1 MGAVHPRGQMC
12 GKENERGCKLKE
24 GKSKTVLPWQL
35 RHMFVE
41 QLIKF
46 ENFKYFWR
54 FYTFFHKILF
64 IEKNIFWKF

>member
-46 ENFKYFWR
+46 ENFKYF
-54 FYTFFHKILF
+54 
-64 IEKNIFWKF
+64 

>member
-1 MGAVHPRGQMC
+1 
-12 GKENERGCKLKE
+12 
-24 GKSKTVLPWQL
+24 
-35 RHMFVE
+35 MFVE

>member
-24 GKSKTVLPWQL
+24 GKSKTGLPWQL
-35 RHMFVE
+35 QHMFVE

-46 ENFKYFWR
+46 EDSILSFK
-54 FYTFFHKILF
+54 KICT
-64 IEKNIFWKF
+64 

>member
-1 MGAVHPRGQMC
+1 MEAVHPRGQMC
-12 GKENERGCKLKE
+12 GKENVRGCKLNE

-46 ENFKYFWR
+46 EFFKYF
-54 FYTFFHKILF
+54 
-64 IEKNIFWKF
+64 